1 MVNEEAFLRD
11 KIGQKNP
18 FKIPD
23 GYFDQF
29 ADRLMEKL
37 PEQQH
42 KPVLIRR
49 LRPLLYAAVFVGVL
63 IIGAT
68 LAFKSI
74 QKFDSQSNIVLV
86 TNEQDESLL
95 NAYSDTYIEDAA
107 NYAMIDNEEI
117 YAYLADY

>member
-29 ADRLMEKL
+29 ADQLMEKL

-42 KPVLIRR
+42 KPVLIHR

-74 QKFDSQSNIVLV
+74 QKFDSQSNIALV

>member
-23 GYFDQF
+23 GYFVQF

-42 KPVLIRR
+42 KPILIRR

-74 QKFDSQSNIVLV
+74 QKFDSQSNIALV

>member
-74 QKFDSQSNIVLV
+74 QKFDSQSNIALV

>member
-42 KPVLIRR
+42 KSVLIHR

-74 QKFDSQSNIVLV
+74 QKFDSQSNIALV

>member
-42 KPVLIRR
+42 KPILIRR

-74 QKFDSQSNIVLV
+74 QKFDSQSNIALV

>member
-42 KPVLIRR
+42 KPVLIHR

-74 QKFDSQSNIVLV
+74 QKFDSQSNIALV

-95 NAYSDTYIEDAA
+95 NSYSDTYIEDAA

>member
-42 KPVLIRR
+42 KPVLIHR

-74 QKFDSQSNIVLV
+74 QKFDSQSNIALV